1 MKHHL
6 ILGAALLALS
16 ACSAPTSAPVPD
28 TESAASILDS
38 ITPDTELETLL
49 QLEKEF
55 KAKLEAEAKAFN
67 DTAKQG
73 SKLTSA
79 IGAAYLKNNAGLE
92 GVVTSESGLQ
102 YKVVQAGIDNGA
114 AAAPGQGIAANYHGF
129 FINGDV
135 FDSSY
140 NRGQPLEGPSNGF
153 IKGWNEALGEMKV
166 CEARTLYINSDL
178 AYGDNGRSSIP
189 GGATL
194 LFHMQLLAVQGS
206 EEGLIYEC
214 PEDKILAGPEA
225 Y

>member
-6 ILGAALLALS
+6 IFGAALLALS
-16 ACSAPTSAPVPD
+16 ACSAQAPAPAPE
-28 TESAASILDS
+28 TETAASILES
-38 ITPDTELETLL
+38 ITPETDLETLL
-49 QLEKEF
+49 ELETKFNE
-55 KAKLEAEAKAFN
+55 KLKAEAKAFN
-67 DTAKQG
+67 DTAIAG
-73 SKLTSA
+73 SKLSAA
-79 IGAAYLKNNAGLE
+79 IGTAYLKNNAGLE

-102 YKVVQAGIDNGA
+102 YKVVQAGIENGA
-114 AAAPGQGIAANYHGF
+114 SAEPGQEIAANYHGF
-129 FINGDV
+129 FIKGDV

-140 NRGQPLEGPSNGF
+140 NRGQPIEGPSNGF

-178 AYGDNGRSSIP
+178 AYGDNGRGGIP

-194 LFHMQLLAVQGS
+194 LFHMQLLAVDGS
-206 EEGLIYEC
+206 DEGLVYEC